1 MALQL
6 HLITLGWLAKFSKW
20 IISLCFDSIHVWCC
34 ARYLLSQIAVTTGS
48 LKLPTSNMQ
57 EQLHKPLS
65 RKICGLLAIS
75 VHENKKTLNLFYHK
89 NIFDRKWK

>member
-1 MALQL
+1 M
-6 HLITLGWLAKFSKW
+6 
-20 IISLCFDSIHVWCC
+20 
-34 ARYLLSQIAVTTGS
+34 GS

-75 VHENKKTLNLFYHK
+75 VHENKKTLNPFYHK
-89 NIFDRKWK
+89 NIFDRKWT